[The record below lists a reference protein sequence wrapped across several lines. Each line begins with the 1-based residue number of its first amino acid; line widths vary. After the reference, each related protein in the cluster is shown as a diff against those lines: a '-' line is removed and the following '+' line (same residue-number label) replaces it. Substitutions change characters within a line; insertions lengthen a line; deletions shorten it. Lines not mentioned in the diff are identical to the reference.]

1 MDRLLD
7 IAMQRGAVVLG
18 LGVSGRAA
26 ADYLLSQGVRP
37 LYLMEEKPSDA
48 MRELVLRGAIP
59 VRELSGI
66 SFGLLVRSPGIPER
80 HPAVI
85 LARERGAVVTN
96 EIGLWFSGAEI
107 PTLGV
112 TGSDGKTT
120 TVTLA
125 HGMLT
130 AGKRKALLG
139 GNIGRSL
146 LSAIDKEDAELA
158 LLELSSFQLLDAFQL
173 ERKKQSLS
181 APRS

>member
-59 VRELSGI
+59 LRELSGI

-120 TVTLA
+120 TANFLSGIMQSIPPMNEVFNMA
-125 HGMLT
+125 GMKLPEYL
-130 AGKRKALLG
+130 GSEKKAEE
-139 GNIGRSL
+139 N
-146 LSAIDKEDAELA
+146 AENN
-158 LLELSSFQLLDAFQL
+158 
-173 ERKKQSLS
+173 
-181 APRS
+181 